1 MSKQTPDILSAQA
14 QKHINLTIL
23 KLAWPA
29 ILEQFL
35 ICMASL
41 ADTAMVG
48 SIGASATAAVAVNIS
63 SIWLINGFITSLSV
77 GFSYLISHAVGS
89 GDEARSRQITA
100 QGLVC
105 SAILGLLLALGVE
118 LVCHPLPIWLGAAP
132 EVIPQ
137 AQRYMQIIGY
147 GLTAQTL
154 SVVLSAIFRS
164 AGNTRI
170 PLAANL
176 TSNAANIIGNFFLIY
191 PARTLSFGGHTI
203 SVFGAGLGV
212 AGAACSTMLS
222 QIFLL
227 VILLVFLTT
236 AKTPVRLNLLRAGY
250 RIEKQVLR
258 QLFHISIP
266 VLLERLTLTSG
277 QVALTAMIS
286 GLGTISLAAHYLTNQ
301 TEGLLYLPAYGFAY
315 TATALVGQALGA
327 GRKDF
332 ADRFAFRICWI
343 GSAVIIAACVP
354 VAMFSRPIIGLFS
367 REPEVIALGSQ
378 TLFIAAATEI
388 FFSFT
393 VIAGG
398 ISRGSGDVRFSLLVS
413 IIGMWGLR
421 IGLVWLAI
429 HPLGLGV
436 AGVWLA
442 IAADC
447 FIRMVLCIWRIKSR
461 KWRK

>member
-1 MSKQTPDILSAQA
+1 MNKQAPDILSDQA
-14 QKHINLTIL
+14 QSHLNRTIL

-89 GDEARSRQITA
+89 GDDDRSRRI
-100 QGLVC
+100 
-105 SAILGLLLALGVE
+105 
-118 LVCHPLPIWLGAAP
+118 
-132 EVIPQ
+132 
-137 AQRYMQIIGY
+137 
-147 GLTAQTL
+147 TAQTL

-176 TSNAANIIGNFFLIY
+176 TSNAANIVGNFFLIY
-191 PARTLSFGGHTI
+191 PARSLTIGSHTI
-203 SVFGAGLGV
+203 SIWGAGLGV

-222 QIFLL
+222 QMLLL

-236 AKTPVRLNLLRAGY
+236 AQTPIRLNPFHTDYHVER
-250 RIEKQVLR
+250 QVLG
-258 QLFHISIP
+258 QLWHISIP

-327 GRKDF
+327 GRRDL

-343 GSAVIIAACVP
+343 GSVVIIAACVP
-354 VAMFSRPIIGLFS
+354 VAIFSKPIISLFS
-367 REPEVIALGSQ
+367 REPEVIALGSK

-398 ISRGSGDVRFSLLVS
+398 ICRGSGDVRFSLLVS

-429 HPLGLGV
+429 HPLALGV
-436 AGVWLA
+436 TGVWLA

>member
-1 MSKQTPDILSAQA
+1 MMIV
-14 QKHINLTIL
+14 
-23 KLAWPA
+23 PA
-29 ILEQFL
+29 
-35 ICMASL
+35 
-41 ADTAMVG
+41 G
-48 SIGASATAAVAVNIS
+48 S
-63 SIWLINGFITSLSV
+63 
-77 GFSYLISHAVGS
+77 
-89 GDEARSRQITA
+89 RP

-105 SAILGLLLALGVE
+105 AAVLGLLLALGVE
-118 LVCHPLPIWLGAAP
+118 LICYPLPIWLGAAP

-176 TSNAANIIGNFFLIY
+176 TSNAANIVGNFFLIY
-191 PARTLSFGGHTI
+191 PVRSLTIGSHTI
-203 SVFGAGLGV
+203 SIWGAGLGV

-222 QIFLL
+222 QMLLL

-236 AKTPVRLNLLRAGY
+236 AQTPIRLNPFHTDYHVER
-250 RIEKQVLR
+250 QVLG
-258 QLFHISIP
+258 QLWHISIP

-327 GRKDF
+327 GRRDL

-343 GSAVIIAACVP
+343 GSVVIIAACVP
-354 VAMFSRPIIGLFS
+354 VAIFSRPIISLFS
-367 REPEVIALGSQ
+367 REPEVIALGSK

-429 HPLGLGV
+429 HP
-436 AGVWLA
+436 
-442 IAADC
+442 
-447 FIRMVLCIWRIKSR
+447 WR
-461 KWRK
+461 WA